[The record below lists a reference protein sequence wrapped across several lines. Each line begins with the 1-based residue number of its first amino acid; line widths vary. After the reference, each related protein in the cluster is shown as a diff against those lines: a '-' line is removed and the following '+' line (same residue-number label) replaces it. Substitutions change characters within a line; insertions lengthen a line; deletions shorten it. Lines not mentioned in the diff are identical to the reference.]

1 MEDCD
6 YVVGG
11 AVAVARPVIGNTLR
25 TSGSKGESIKGV
37 TRHLGRK
44 RETGFRKKS
53 KRFTE

>member
-6 YVVGG
+6 HVVGG

-25 TSGSKGESIKGV
+25 TSGSKDESIKGV
-37 TRHLGRK
+37 TRHLERK
-44 RETGFRKKS
+44 QETGFEKKS

>member
-6 YVVGG
+6 HVVGG

-37 TRHLGRK
+37 TRHLERK
-44 RETGFRKKS
+44 RETGFKKI
-53 KRFTE
+53 R